1 MTVRDVPDQQGGSGD
16 MGSVVFSESFL
27 DSSINIQQRG
37 KKCWLDY
44 VLMRMDHWLI
54 PQREIWFPGRGRQM
68 SRSPLTDGK
77 TSSELSSKNG
87 PHPVQRILFVI
98 HRVSSCWWDLFLE
111 TLFALLQMAV
121 WPQTAA
127 TPSWPRRSPATP
139 AGWCVFS
146 WKAVLYFLFDMFYIN
161 SLFVKERNVSFSK
174 KNLCWKSLTVF
185 FLIDGIWCQAV
196 GAGSTPDQG
205 AFRSAVFSLQG
216 VRPRTHH

>member
-1 MTVRDVPDQQGGSGD
+1 MTVRDVPDQQGGGGD

-37 KKCWLDY
+37 KKCRLDY
-44 VLMRMDHWLI
+44 VLMRMDRWLI
-54 PQREIWFPGRGRQM
+54 PQREIWFAGRARQM

-77 TSSELSSKNG
+77 TSSERSSKNG

-98 HRVSSCWWDLFLE
+98 HRVPSCWWDLFLE

-127 TPSWPRRSPATP
+127 TPSWPRRSLATP

-146 WKAVLYFLFDMFYIN
+146 WKLFCI
-161 SLFVKERNVSFSK
+161 
-174 KNLCWKSLTVF
+174 F
-185 FLIDGIWCQAV
+185 FLTCFI
-196 GAGSTPDQG
+196 
-205 AFRSAVFSLQG
+205 
-216 VRPRTHH
+216 